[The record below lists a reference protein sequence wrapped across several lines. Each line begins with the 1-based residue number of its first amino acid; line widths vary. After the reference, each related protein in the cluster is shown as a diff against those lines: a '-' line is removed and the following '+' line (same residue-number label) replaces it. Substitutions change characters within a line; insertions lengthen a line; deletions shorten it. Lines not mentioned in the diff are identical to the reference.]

1 MPMRSLPL
9 CLRFVD
15 NARTDFEPFESLRN
29 DMTILRAIALF
40 GFSIFVIC
48 VAGCAQTKPP
58 LAEMQEATRRVDS
71 AREAGA
77 SIYASAELRMAQERL
92 GQARGAMKQEDYDVA
107 AQFADEAQVAG
118 DLAQAKT
125 RLGKARERVDAR
137 MRENAQLR
145 NDLSIPAEAKQE
157 GFQ

>member
-1 MPMRSLPL
+1 
-9 CLRFVD
+9 
-15 NARTDFEPFESLRN
+15 
-29 DMTILRAIALF
+29 MTILRAMTLIGL
-40 GFSIFVIC
+40 SVSVIC

-58 LAEMQEATRRVDS
+58 LAEMQEATRRVDG

-77 SIYASAELRMAQERL
+77 STYAPTELRMAQERL
-92 GQARGAMKQEDYDVA
+92 GQARAAMKQEDYDVA

-137 MRENAQLR
+137 SRENAQLR
-145 NDLSIPAEAKQE
+145 SDLSIPAEAKQE
-157 GFQ
+157 GVQ

>member
-1 MPMRSLPL
+1 
-9 CLRFVD
+9 
-15 NARTDFEPFESLRN
+15 
-29 DMTILRAIALF
+29 MTILRAIARM
-40 GFSIFVIC
+40 GFSVSVIC

-58 LAEMQEATRRVDS
+58 LAELQEAGRRVDG

-77 SIYASAELRMAQERL
+77 STYAPGELRMAQERL
-92 GQARGAMKQEDYDVA
+92 GQARAAMKQEDYDAA

-118 DLAQAKT
+118 DLAQTRT

-137 MRENAQLR
+137 TRENAQLR

>member
-1 MPMRSLPL
+1 MTN
-9 CLRFVD
+9 LR
-15 NARTDFEPFESLRN
+15 T
-29 DMTILRAIALF
+29 IALI
-40 GFSIFVIC
+40 GVSLFVIC
-48 VAGCAQTKPP
+48 AAGCAQTKPP
-58 LAEMQEATRRVDS
+58 LAEMQDAGRRVDI

-77 SIYASAELRMAQERL
+77 STYAPAELRTAQERL
-92 GQARGAMKQEDYDVA
+92 GQARAAMKQEDYDIA

-137 MRENAQLR
+137 TRENAQLR
-145 NDLSIPAEAKQE
+145 SDLSIPAEPEQQ